1 MDGTRI
7 ATAYTQKFPIAITDS
22 LEEDGV
28 VRLPIVK
35 ISAAFCGAQDPNVAP
50 VNSSNAIGNLFALES
65 RHGGQI
71 FGVIFREFYV
81 FRGQDINNRFCCLVN
96 DMAHRRYGNTKLIR
110 NSTIINPLTEEI
122 QGHCNSSLHRNCV
135 LCKCFFLHD

>member
-1 MDGTRI
+1 MDGARI

-96 DMAHRRYGNTKLIR
+96 DMAHQTDSQQYDN
-110 NSTIINPLTEEI
+110 
-122 QGHCNSSLHRNCV
+122 
-135 LCKCFFLHD
+135 